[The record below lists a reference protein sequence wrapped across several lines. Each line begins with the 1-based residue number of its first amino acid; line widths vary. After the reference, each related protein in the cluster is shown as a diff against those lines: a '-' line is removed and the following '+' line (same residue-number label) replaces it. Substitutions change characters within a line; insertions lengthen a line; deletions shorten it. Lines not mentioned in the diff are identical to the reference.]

1 MSGHCKGCGVFQE
14 DAIAWSGWIW
24 AARIYLALRAT
35 AHERDHWRDLCMR
48 DAAKQPE
55 GEIER

>member
-1 MSGHCKGCGVFQE
+1 M

-55 GEIER
+55 GAIRR